1 MSEVL
6 DKYLEACAD
15 DLPVMPTIASDIVK
29 AVDDPN
35 SSISDIKDLIEQ
47 DSAIAAK
54 LLKMSNSALYGF
66 PSAITSISHA
76 ISLLGTRTVRNIVL
90 AISLKKSYRRFG
102 LMEKLL
108 WQHSTL
114 AGPVAGKLAK
124 MPQITVDA
132 DDAFTAG
139 LLHHIGKTAL
149 ANSHPDDYEQVIQRV
164 YNEHIGFVQAETD
177 QFGFNHSE
185 LGGAI
190 ANLWN
195 LPESLVAVISNH
207 HNEGA
212 LASLPEEVARLT
224 ALTTITSTCL
234 TKLGVG
240 RSAPVDEIDP
250 AELPAWSFLDL
261 SGDDVDPILQSCADQ
276 VKAAQ
281 ELVN

>member
-6 DKYLEACAD
+6 DKYLQSCAD

-29 AVDDPN
+29 SVDNPD

-66 PSAITSISHA
+66 PSAITSIAHA

-90 AISLKKSYRRFG
+90 AISLKKSFRRFG

-114 AGPVAGKLAK
+114 SGPVAGRLAK
-124 MPQITVDA
+124 LPQITADA
-132 DDAFTAG
+132 DEAFTAG

-149 ANSHPDDYEQVIQRV
+149 ANSHPDEYEQVIQRV
-164 YNEHIGFVQAETD
+164 YNEKIGFIDAETD

-190 ANLWN
+190 ATQWN
-195 LPESLVAVISNH
+195 LPESLVSVISSH
-207 HNEGA
+207 HNAGA
-212 LASLPEEVARLT
+212 LASLPEEIARLT

-234 TKLGVG
+234 TKLGIG
-240 RSAPVDEIDP
+240 RSGPVDEIDP
-250 AELPAWSFLDL
+250 SALPAWAFLDL
-261 SGDDVDPILQSCADQ
+261 GDDDIDPILQACADQ
-276 VKAAQ
+276 AKAAQ
-281 ELVN
+281 ELVA

>member
-6 DKYLEACAD
+6 DKYLKACAD

-35 SSISDIKDLIEQ
+35 SSIGDIKDLIEQ
-47 DSAIAAK
+47 DSAVSAK
-54 LLKMSNSALYGF
+54 LLKMANSALYGF
-66 PSAITSISHA
+66 PSAITSIAHA
-76 ISLLGTRTVRNIVL
+76 ISLLGTRTVKNIVL
-90 AISLKKSYRRFG
+90 AISLKKSFRRFG

-114 AGPVAGKLAK
+114 SGPVASKLAQL
-124 MPQITVDA
+124 PQITVDK

-164 YNEHIGFVQAETD
+164 YNEHIGFVEAETD
-177 QFGFNHSE
+177 KFGFDHSE

-190 ANLWN
+190 AQLWN
-195 LPESLVAVISNH
+195 LPDSLVSVIRNH
-207 HNEGA
+207 HDPGA
-212 LASLPEEVARLT
+212 LASMEEETARLT
-224 ALTTITSTCL
+224 ALITITSTCL

-250 AELPAWSFLDL
+250 TSLPAWSFLDL
-261 SGDDVDPILQSCADQ
+261 TADDLDPILQSCADQ

>member
-1 MSEVL
+1 MSEDL
-6 DKYLEACAD
+6 DKYLEAAAD

-29 AVDDPN
+29 AADNPD
-35 SSISDIKDLIEQ
+35 SSISEIKDLIEQ

-66 PSAITSISHA
+66 PSAINSISHA

-90 AISLKKSYRRFG
+90 AISLKKSFRRFG

-114 AGPVAGKLAK
+114 SGPVADRLAR
-124 MPQITVDA
+124 MPQLSIDA
-132 DDAFTAG
+132 DEAFTAG

-149 ANSHPDDYEQVIQRV
+149 ANSHPDEYEAVIQRV
-164 YNEHIGFVQAETD
+164 YNERIGFIEAETD
-177 QFGFNHSE
+177 HFGFNHSQ

-190 ANLWN
+190 AGLWN
-195 LPESLVAVISNH
+195 LPDSLVAVISNH
-207 HNEGA
+207 HDGGA
-212 LASLPEEVARLT
+212 LASMPEDEARLT
-224 ALTTITSTCL
+224 ALITITSTCL
-234 TKLGVG
+234 TKLGIG

-250 AELPAWSFLDL
+250 MVLPAWSFLDL
-261 SGDDVDPILQSCADQ
+261 GEDDLDPVLNACAEQ

-281 ELVN
+281 ELIN